1 MLDRALNDQGY
12 LTGPLVTL
20 VELFIGL
27 TLGGVGG
34 FHVLKE
40 KKILPEPCDI
50 KLLRSY
56 SGVYTMTKIVL
67 SQGFFKHRKYFF
79 VIKNAIA

>member
-12 LTGPLVTL
+12 LTCPLVTL

-40 KKILPEPCDI
+40 KKILPEACDI
-50 KLLRSY
+50 KL
-56 SGVYTMTKIVL
+56 
-67 SQGFFKHRKYFF
+67 
-79 VIKNAIA
+79 